1 MRDKDKTKEQ
11 LINELKEMRQQ
22 IRESVKERAIEL
34 TAEKEVQKTSRIDL
48 QQYLDHLLTFN
59 GLLDPDGTV
68 IMANQTAVQATGL
81 PYDEVVGQHFAD
93 AYWWSYDPQAQ
104 KRVRALIERAVKG
117 ETAITEEKARMAES
131 DVMIQLR
138 ALEKIN

>member
-1 MRDKDKTKEQ
+1 MKAKIIGYKKY
-11 LINELKEMRQQ
+11 I
-22 IRESVKERAIEL
+22 
-34 TAEKEVQKTSRIDL
+34 
-48 QQYLDHLLTFN
+48 DHLLTFN
-59 GLLDPDGTV
+59 ALLDPDGNVLMVNRTALEAAGLSYDDV
-68 IMANQTAVQATGL
+68 IGKYF
-81 PYDEVVGQHFAD
+81 PDIR
-93 AYWWSYDPQAQ
+93 WWSYDPQAQ